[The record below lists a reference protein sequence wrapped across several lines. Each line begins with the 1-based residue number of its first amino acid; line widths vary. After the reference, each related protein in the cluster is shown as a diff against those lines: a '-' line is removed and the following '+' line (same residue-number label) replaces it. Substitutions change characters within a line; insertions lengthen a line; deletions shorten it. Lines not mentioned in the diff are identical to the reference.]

1 MLNSYKFEPYEDHQ
15 FPLRTTAVGPC
26 TLLIRTTLHEDA
38 EFLYISRGEVTVYL
52 GAIAHT
58 CRAGDIMYIAPH
70 TVHSATADTPDA
82 TIRGLVFRMSLLQSA
97 LEEREYLRALACG
110 DLYFPVSEQ
119 PEKAALLT
127 DLFWKTYDAFDAH
140 RLTYRM
146 ESRAWLTL
154 MISEVIGNAVT
165 EEEAPPDVN
174 YRRIQPALDYIEAHY
189 AEHIVLSD
197 LSALLNVSEDHFIR
211 LFKRVTRRTPF
222 SYILD
227 YRIEQALKL
236 LGGDEYSISQISDM
250 TGFSNVQYFS
260 QAFKSRVG
268 VSPSIYRNPKRPF

>member
-1 MLNSYKFEPYEDHQ
+1 MENT
-15 FPLRTTAVGPC
+15 LRD
-26 TLLIRTTLHEDA
+26 IRERVLGQIA
-38 EFLYISRGEVTVYL
+38 E
-52 GAIAHT
+52 AK
-58 CRAGDIMYIAPH
+58 
-70 TVHSATADTPDA
+70 ATADLEQ
-82 TIRGLVFRMSLLQSA
+82 IRVSVLGKKGELTGLLRGMGKLPPEERPKVGQMVNEVRAALEGA

-110 DLYFPVSEQ
+110 DLYFPVADQ
-119 PEKAALLT
+119 PDKAALLT
-127 DLFWKTYDAFDAH
+127 DLFFKTTDAFNS
-140 RLTYRM
+140 RSFTYRM
-146 ESRAWLTL
+146 ESRAWLSL